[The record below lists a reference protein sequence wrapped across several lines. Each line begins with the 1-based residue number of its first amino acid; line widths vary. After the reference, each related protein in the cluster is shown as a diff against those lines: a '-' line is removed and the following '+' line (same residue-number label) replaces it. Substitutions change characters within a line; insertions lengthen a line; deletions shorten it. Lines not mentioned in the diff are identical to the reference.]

1 MPSLMRFVTV
11 IAVLAAV
18 GFASL
23 FALATFVSPRTREM
37 TVTIPAQRL
46 KAAPAVAAAPN
57 NPRTAGAEASSG
69 GTPATR

>member
-11 IAVLAAV
+11 IALLTAV

-37 TVTIPAQRL
+37 TVTIPTQRL
-46 KAAPAVAAAPN
+46 KAAPPVASIPN
-57 NPRTAGAEASSG
+57 DSRTAGAEAGSG
-69 GTPATR
+69 GAPATR